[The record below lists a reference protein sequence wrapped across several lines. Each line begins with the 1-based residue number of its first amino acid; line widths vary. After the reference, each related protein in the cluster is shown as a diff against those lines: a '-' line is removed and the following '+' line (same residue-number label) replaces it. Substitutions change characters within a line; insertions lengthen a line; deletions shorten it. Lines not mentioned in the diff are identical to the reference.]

1 MIVQPLLI
9 LLLAVFSEIIAT
21 TSLKLSE
28 GFTKP
33 LPAVFVV
40 LGYGAAFYFLSLT
53 LKNMHLGTA
62 YAIWS
67 GLGTAGAVIIGM
79 LLWQEKLDGWRI
91 IGIALIVIGVI
102 VLNLFAEGAGA

>member
-1 MIVQPLLI
+1 MNSM
-9 LLLAVFSEIIAT
+9 LLLLVAVVSEITAT

-33 LPAVFVV
+33 VPSIAVV

-53 LKNMHLGTA
+53 LKNMPLGTA

-67 GLGTAGAVIIGM
+67 GLGTAGAVTVGVI
-79 LLWQEKLDGWRI
+79 LWQENIDFWRI
-91 IGIALIVIGVI
+91 AGLVLIVTGVI
-102 VLNLFAEGAGA
+102 LLNVFAEGATA